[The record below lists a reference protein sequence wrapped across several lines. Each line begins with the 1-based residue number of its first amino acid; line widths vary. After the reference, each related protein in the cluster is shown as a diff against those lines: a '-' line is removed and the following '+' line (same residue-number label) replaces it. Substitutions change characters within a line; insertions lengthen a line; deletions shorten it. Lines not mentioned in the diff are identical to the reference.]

1 MRDLTTQIGSQR
13 ATELASKL
21 EQLNDELIALSE
33 HLTDAQWN
41 ARSVEEGWPI
51 GAVVAHVANAFPSF
65 ARTIAGIAGGE
76 TFPVTWEMLATAN
89 AKQVAAYDDGHQDET
104 VASLYRNSAELVAY
118 IRSLTDVQLDAVGHI
133 HLLGHEPVSTARLI
147 EDLVIR
153 HTVTHM
159 ASIRE
164 SIGHPAKPGGT
175 DLSESAS

>member
-1 MRDLTTQIGSQR
+1 MRDMTAQPGSQR

-21 EQLNDELIALSE
+21 ERLNDELIAIAEHLSE
-33 HLTDAQWN
+33 AQWN

-51 GAVVAHVANAFPSF
+51 GAVVEHVANAFPSF

-89 AKQVAAYDDGHQDET
+89 AKQVATYEDGHQNET
-104 VASLYRNSAELVAY
+104 VASLRQNSAELVGY
-118 IRSLTDVQLDAVGHI
+118 IKSLTDAQLDAIGHI
-133 HLLGHEPVSTARLI
+133 HLLGHEPVTTARVI

-153 HTVTHM
+153 HTDTHM

-164 SIGHPAKPGGT
+164 SIGLPAAPAAT
-175 DLSESAS
+175 A

>member
-1 MRDLTTQIGSQR
+1 MRDMTAQPGSQQ

-21 EQLNDELIALSE
+21 ERTNNELIALAE
-33 HLTDAQWN
+33 HLTEAQWN
-41 ARSVEEGWPI
+41 ARSVEEDWPI

-89 AKQVAAYDDGHQDET
+89 AKQVAAYEDGHQDET
-104 VASLYRNSAELVAY
+104 LASLRRNSAELVGY
-118 IRSLTDVQLDAVGHI
+118 IQSLTDVQLDAVGHI

-164 SIGHPAKPGGT
+164 SIGIPASPVGT
-175 DLSESAS
+175 DRSESAS

>member
-1 MRDLTTQIGSQR
+1 MRNMTPQTGSPR

-21 EQLNDELIALSE
+21 ERANDELIALAE
-33 HLTDAQWN
+33 HLSEAQWS

-51 GAVVAHVANAFPSF
+51 GAVVDHVANAFPSF

-89 AKQVAAYDDGHQDET
+89 AKQVAAYEDGHKDET
-104 VASLYRNSAELVAY
+104 VAKLRRGSAELVGY
-118 IRSLTDVQLDAVGHI
+118 IRSLTDAQLDAIGHI
-133 HLLGHEPVSTARLI
+133 HLLGHEPVSTARVI

-153 HTVTHM
+153 HTETHM

-164 SIGHPAKPGGT
+164 SIGIPAAPAGT
-175 DLSESAS
+175 D